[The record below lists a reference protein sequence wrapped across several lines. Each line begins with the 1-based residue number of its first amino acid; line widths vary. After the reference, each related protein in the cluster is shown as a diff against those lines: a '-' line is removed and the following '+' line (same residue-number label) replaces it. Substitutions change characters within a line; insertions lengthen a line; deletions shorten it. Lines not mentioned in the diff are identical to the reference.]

1 MALNLRE
8 LREWPPEIADLAGAT
23 RAAAANH
30 TSSAD
35 FYRSLATASTWEG
48 DGGDAARAS
57 MVATA
62 GTHDGVAE
70 NLGKAAT
77 GMEHAQQQAVDVA
90 QQITDILNYAAEAPA
105 VQIDESTNQVIPPD
119 TTYLD
124 DEAAVKVAAKVADL
138 QAQIA
143 AALARG
149 EGVDADLAG
158 AIAAATGTPAPEVKR
173 ASSVEDL
180 LLPGSGER
188 QAPPSADSASQPDGL
203 DSALDQLAGT
213 PGSASSGAQ
222 EVDGAAAPVPL
233 NPAKVE
239 QFKALARQT
248 MLRDGVPPD
257 QIEARLDA
265 MVATARQPLK
275 PYSPPEP
282 DKMPPPGFA
291 EGFADRWFETEQGI
305 KNLIGQGGP
314 GAPGVWE
321 SWRDLLE
328 STNDQFADPVGTAVD
343 EVKNALDSPSA
354 AYYLGGKAAEGAIA
368 APGVM
373 FGGEGALV
381 ARAGALDDLAG
392 AGAIPRE
399 VIDNPSPAG
408 GFEHHTPSLP
418 PAGDHAAPG
427 VWDYSDGYSEHA
439 PGVASNLNDAFVNG
453 HPTVDLAR
461 ELADLSTHH
470 MPGPPDTAN
479 ADRLVLGKWAG
490 MDDGYIGEA
499 RSNGGIYFDTGDATW
514 NALGH
519 GLSDEQA
526 RTVTWRVNEQFLRTQ
541 MENQVQRIDYII
553 DFKRFSSVED
563 VVRLDPTSFSAMEI
577 RYLTENAAAHGY
589 ERVGNS
595 WVRVEGGQP

>member
-1 MALNLRE
+1 VALNLRE
-8 LREWPPEIADLAGAT
+8 LREWPPEIADLAGST
-23 RAAAANH
+23 REAAANH
-30 TSSAD
+30 TNSAD

-48 DGGDAARAS
+48 DGGDAARAA

-62 GTHDGVAE
+62 AEHDGMAE
-70 NLGKAAT
+70 SLGKAAT
-77 GMEHAQQQAVDVA
+77 GMEHAQQQAEQVA
-90 QQITDILNYAAEAPA
+90 QTITDILNYAAEAPA

-124 DEAAVKVAAKVADL
+124 DEAAAKVAAKVADL

-143 AALARG
+143 AALAQG

-158 AIAAATGTPAPEVKR
+158 AIATATGTPAPEVKTE
-173 ASSVEDL
+173 SSVENL
-180 LLPGSGER
+180 FLPGSGER
-188 QAPPSADSASQPDGL
+188 QAPPSGDRASQPDSL

-213 PGSASSGAQ
+213 PGPASSGAQ
-222 EVDGAAAPVPL
+222 EVDGSAAPVPL
-233 NPAKVE
+233 NPAKIE
-239 QFKALARQT
+239 QFRALARQT

-265 MVATARQPLK
+265 MVAAARQPLK
-275 PYSPPEP
+275 PYTPPDP

-328 STNDQFADPVGTAVD
+328 STNDQFANPVGTAVD
-343 EVKNALDSPSA
+343 EVKNALNSPSA

-392 AGAIPRE
+392 VGAIPRD
-399 VIDNPSPAG
+399 VIDVPSG
-408 GFEHHTPSLP
+408 HHNSA
-418 PAGDHAAPG
+418 AGDFPTPLAGEYAAPD
-427 VWDYSDGYSEHA
+427 VWDYSDGYSSHA
-439 PGVASNLNDAFVNG
+439 PEVASNLNDAFVNG
-453 HPTVDLAR
+453 QPTVDLAR
-461 ELADLSTHH
+461 QVADLCTHH
-470 MPGPPDTAN
+470 MPGPFDIAN
-479 ADRLVLGKWAG
+479 ADRVVLGKWAG

-526 RTVTWRVNEQFLRTQ
+526 RTVTWQVNEEFLRTQ
-541 MENQVQRIDYII
+541 LENGVARIEYLLPDGFDSVEQVAAVQR
-553 DFKRFSSVED
+553 R
-563 VVRLDPTSFSAMEI
+563 SFSALEI
-577 RYLTENAAAHGY
+577 NFLKENAAAYGY
-589 ERVGNS
+589 TQRGNS
-595 WVRVEGGQP
+595 WVYEGGN

>member
-8 LREWPPEIADLAGAT
+8 LREWPPEVADLAAST
-23 RAAAANH
+23 RGAAANH
-30 TSSAD
+30 TNSAD

-48 DGGDAARAS
+48 DGGDSARAA

-62 GTHDGVAE
+62 GEHEGVAE
-70 NLGKAAT
+70 NLGKAAAD
-77 GMEHAQQQAVDVA
+77 MEAAQQQAEQVA
-90 QQITDILNYAAEAPA
+90 QKITDILDFAAEAPA

-119 TTYLD
+119 TAYLD
-124 DEAAVKVAAKVADL
+124 DEAAAKVAAKVADL

-143 AALARG
+143 AVLAQG

-158 AIAAATGTPAPEVKR
+158 AIATATGIPAPEVKT

-180 LLPGSGER
+180 LLPGTGER
-188 QAPPSADSASQPDGL
+188 QAPPSADSASQPDSL
-203 DSALDQLAGT
+203 DSALDQLAGR
-213 PGSASSGAQ
+213 PVPSGAQ
-222 EVDGAAAPVPL
+222 GVDGSAAPVPL

-239 QFKALARQT
+239 KFKALARQT

-265 MVATARQPLK
+265 MVSAARQPLK
-275 PYSPPEP
+275 PYTPPEP

-305 KNLIGQGGP
+305 NNLIGQGGP

-328 STNDQFADPVGTAVD
+328 STNDQITNPVGAAVD
-343 EVKNALDSPSA
+343 EVNNALDSPSA

-368 APGVM
+368 APGVI

-381 ARAGALDDLAG
+381 ARAGALDDIAGVGIPSHLVDVPSGHHPAAEAFPTPLAG
-392 AGAIPRE
+392 EYP
-399 VIDNPSPAG
+399 
-408 GFEHHTPSLP
+408 
-418 PAGDHAAPG
+418 APG
-427 VWDYSDGYSEHA
+427 VWDYSDGYSSHA
-439 PGVASNLNDAFVNG
+439 PEIASNLNDAVANG
-453 HPTVDLAR
+453 QSTLDLAR
-461 ELADLSTHH
+461 QVADLSTHH
-470 MPGPPDTAN
+470 MPGPPDTGN
-479 ADRLVLGKWAG
+479 ADRVVLGKWAG

-514 NALGH
+514 NALSH

-526 RTVTWRVNEQFLRTQ
+526 RTVTWEVNEQFLRTQ
-541 MENQVQRIDYII
+541 LENGVPRIEYVLPDGFESVEQIAAVQR
-553 DFKRFSSVED
+553 R
-563 VVRLDPTSFSAMEI
+563 SFSALEI
-577 RYLTENAAAHGY
+577 NFLKYNAAAYGY
-589 ERVGNS
+589 TQHGNS
-595 WVRVEGGQP
+595 WVYEGGS